1 MVHPFSIVETL
12 KTSWTV
18 LKKNFVTLFIYC
30 IITLVVY
37 GFLKFLPIVLLISDS
52 QGSRVILFF
61 IQLIIQSYLTLS
73 FYKLILTLMDKEY
86 YEFEFKQIWPS
97 FKMAFSFN
105 LIVLAYIFLL
115 TILFIID
122 QLLKSYPAILL
133 IFQVV
138 EMILVLFLLIRS
150 IFCVCFIADEDSNP
164 YESLKQSFYITRGN
178 FFNTLFIGIIIIA
191 IMIATLIPIISLV
204 SVFGANKDNIEFLFE
219 VSFCLWFVIAFPM
232 VQVII
237 MVTYRKLIFSHL
249 DVDDEITETL

>member
-12 KTSWTV
+12 KVSWAV

-52 QGSRVILFF
+52 QVSRVILFF
-61 IQLIIQSYLTLS
+61 VQLVIQSYLTLS

-97 FKMAFSFN
+97 LKMAFGFIA
-105 LIVLAYIFLL
+105 IVITYGLLLVIIFL
-115 TILFIID
+115 IN
-122 QLLKSYPAILL
+122 KSLQSHEGMLL
-133 IFQVV
+133 ILQVV
-138 EMILVLFLLIRS
+138 EMIFILFLLIRS
-150 IFCVCFIADEDSNP
+150 IFCICFIADEDSNP

-191 IMIATLIPIISLV
+191 IMIATLIPIISIV
-204 SVFGANKDNIEFLFE
+204 SVFGANRDNIELLFQI
-219 VSFCLWFVIAFPM
+219 SFCLWFVIAFPM

-237 MVTYRKLIFSHL
+237 MVTYRKLIYSHL
-249 DVDDEITETL
+249 DVDDDLMETL